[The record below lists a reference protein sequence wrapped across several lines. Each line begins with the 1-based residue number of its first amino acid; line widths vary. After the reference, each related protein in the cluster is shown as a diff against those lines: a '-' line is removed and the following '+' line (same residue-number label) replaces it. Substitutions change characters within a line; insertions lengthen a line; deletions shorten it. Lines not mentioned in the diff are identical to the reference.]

1 MSSHYDT
8 SSLLFDHSKAKLRP
22 RSRTY
27 QLIIPLG
34 ITLVRLVGITLM
46 IVLPPFHNLE
56 SQPISRKTENKILK
70 EESNKTSPDP
80 KNIFINI
87 NINLVGKEE
96 QKS

>member
-1 MSSHYDT
+1 
-8 SSLLFDHSKAKLRP
+8 
-22 RSRTY
+22 
-27 QLIIPLG
+27 
-34 ITLVRLVGITLM
+34 M

>member
-1 MSSHYDT
+1 MPSHHDT

-22 RSRTY
+22 RSRMD
-27 QLIIPLG
+27 QFIIPLG
-34 ITLVRLVGITLM
+34 ITLVRLGGITLM

-70 EESNKTSPDP
+70 EESNKTNPDP

-87 NINLVGKEE
+87 NINLVGKGER
-96 QKS
+96 KS